1 MNNVVHDPSLP
12 SAGSWPGLGLSLFAR
27 ALINPRLGLDLLS
40 LAWAFRAR
48 GWYRR
53 PPFLPVPSKEYI
65 AWRMYTA
72 YGDEAAVPPLED
84 VIRFAQW
91 RRKLLA
97 L

>member
-1 MNNVVHDPSLP
+1 M
-12 SAGSWPGLGLSLFAR
+12 ALSLSVR
-27 ALINPRLGLDLLS
+27 ALVNPRLALDLLS

-53 PPFLPVPSKEYI
+53 PPFLPVPSKEYV

-72 YGDEAAVPPLED
+72 YGDNAAVPPLED

-91 RRKLLA
+91 RRKLLN